1 MVEAEIRF
9 EREGLDGIIPVGS
22 YIGDA
27 LRRFGVKSY
36 DRCPAEHDCVVV
48 VRSGEELLSPMTT
61 AESEYFKEEGRGP
74 GERLACHAKIEKA
87 GEIVVMT
94 KERKKAEEPK
104 IDEAGAEDYRKQF
117 TEMPLEQKITELV
130 KLEAIALGETFSFI
144 LNSPFT
150 VFEKVGD
157 VMAEFGMKLEN
168 KDRKSKRP
176 PEHAAAGDENA
187 KKESGDRTTGSKK
200 KKA

>member
-36 DRCPAEHDCVVV
+36 DRCSAEHDCVVE

-104 IDEAGAEDYRKQF
+104 ADEAGAEDYRKQF

-157 VMAEFGMKLEN
+157 VMAEFGMKLED

-187 KKESGDRTTGSKK
+187 KKENGDRTTGSKK